1 MAGVVPAGR
10 VAAVVPAAGSGVRL
24 GAGMP
29 KAFVELDGRTMLVR
43 SVEGLLESGVVDD
56 VVAVVPE
63 DRLDEA
69 ESLLAPL
76 RGDDHVVVVTTG
88 GAERTDSV
96 RNGLAALTT
105 AHLATSGGSAAGEV
119 SAAGAAADGVG
130 EAGAAA
136 DAVAGAAGEVS
147 AAADPVAG
155 AAVYDV
161 LLVHDAARCLT
172 PAQPIRRVV
181 EAVRAG
187 EVAVV
192 PVVPVVD
199 TVKQVDAAGHVVG
212 TPDRSALRAVQTPQ
226 GFAPAV
232 LLAAYDAAGDVAT
245 DDAGLVERL
254 GRRVATVE
262 GAALAFKVT
271 TAEDRMRAEF
281 QLLSAK
287 SLAEGPQTMTF
298 GWRPY
303 RSEPGSRPGVAAGA
317 EPSAN
322 PPAEH
327 EENQ

>member
-29 KAFVELDGRTMLVR
+29 KAFVELDGRSMLVR

-105 AHLATSGGSAAGEV
+105 AHLGTSGVSAAGEV
-119 SAAGAAADGVG
+119 SAAGAAADGAG

-136 DAVAGAAGEVS
+136 DA
-147 AAADPVAG
+147 VAG

-287 SLAEGPQTMTF
+287 SLDEGPQTMTF
-298 GWRPY
+298 GWRAY
-303 RSEPGSRPGVAAGA
+303 RPEPGVAAGA

-322 PPAEH
+322 PPADSPAEP

>member
-1 MAGVVPAGR
+1 
-10 VAAVVPAAGSGVRL
+10 
-24 GAGMP
+24 MP

-119 SAAGAAADGVG
+119 SAAGAAADGAG

-136 DAVAGAAGEVS
+136 DA
-147 AAADPVAG
+147 VAG

-322 PPAEH
+322 PPAEP

>member
-1 MAGVVPAGR
+1 M
-10 VAAVVPAAGSGVRL
+10 
-24 GAGMP
+24 
-29 KAFVELDGRTMLVR
+29 
-43 SVEGLLESGVVDD
+43 
-56 VVAVVPE
+56 VAVVPE
-63 DRLDEA
+63 DRVDEA

-76 RGDDHVVVVTTG
+76 RVDGHVVVVTTG

-119 SAAGAAADGVG
+119 SAAGAAADGAG

-136 DAVAGAAGEVS
+136 DAVAGAG
-147 AAADPVAG
+147 
-155 AAVYDV
+155 VYDV

-287 SLAEGPQTMTF
+287 SLDEGPQTMTF
-298 GWRPY
+298 GWRAY
-303 RSEPGSRPGVAAGA
+303 RPEPGVAAEA

-322 PPAEH
+322 PPADSPAEP

>member
-136 DAVAGAAGEVS
+136 DA
-147 AAADPVAG
+147 VAG

>member
-119 SAAGAAADGVG
+119 SAAGAAADGAG

-136 DAVAGAAGEVS
+136 DA
-147 AAADPVAG
+147 VAG

-322 PPAEH
+322 PPAEP

>member
-1 MAGVVPAGR
+1 M
-10 VAAVVPAAGSGVRL
+10 PAAGSGVRL
-24 GAGMP
+24 GAGLP
-29 KAFVELDGRTMLVR
+29 KAFVELDGRTMLERAVA
-43 SVEGLLESGVVDD
+43 GLLDSGVVDD
-56 VVAVVPE
+56 VVAVVPA
-63 DRLDEA
+63 DRVDE
-69 ESLLAPL
+69 SRTLLAPL
-76 RGDDHVVVVTTG
+76 GVDGHVVVVTTG

-105 AHLATSGGSAAGEV
+105 AHAAPGDGPVAQVTGAVAMVAGPASSAGGSGTAN
-119 SAAGAAADGVG
+119 S
-130 EAGAAA
+130 
-136 DAVAGAAGEVS
+136 
-147 AAADPVAG
+147 
-155 AAVYDV
+155 AVYDV

-226 GFAPAV
+226 GFAPDV

-254 GRRVATVE
+254 GHRVATVD
-262 GAALAFKVT
+262 GDPLAFKVT
-271 TAEDRMRAEF
+271 TGEDRLRAEIH
-281 QLLSAK
+281 LASER
-287 SLAEGPQTMTF
+287 SLADGPQSISF

-303 RSEPGSRPGVAAGA
+303 RPEPGS
-317 EPSAN
+317 EP
-322 PPAEH
+322 PPVP
-327 EENQ
+327 EENP

>member
-105 AHLATSGGSAAGEV
+105 AHLATSGGSAAAEV
-119 SAAGAAADGVG
+119 SAAGAAADG
-130 EAGAAA
+130 AGAAA
-136 DAVAGAAGEVS
+136 DA
-147 AAADPVAG
+147 VAG

-287 SLAEGPQTMTF
+287 SLDEGPQTMTF
-298 GWRPY
+298 GWRAY
-303 RSEPGSRPGVAAGA
+303 RPEPGVAAGA

-322 PPAEH
+322 PPADSPAEP

>member
-1 MAGVVPAGR
+1 MTHHESTGHPAPSGR

-24 GAGMP
+24 GAGIP
-29 KAFVELDGRTMLVR
+29 KAFVELGGRTMLER
-43 SVEGLLESGVVDD
+43 SVAGLLASGVVDD

-63 DRLDEA
+63 DRVDEA

-76 RGDDHVVVVTTG
+76 RMDRHVVVVTTG

-105 AHLATSGGSAAGEV
+105 AHDAAT
-119 SAAGAAADGVG
+119 
-130 EAGAAA
+130 
-136 DAVAGAAGEVS
+136 
-147 AAADPVAG
+147 G

-172 PAQPIRRVV
+172 PAGSIRRVV

-187 EVAVV
+187 EAAVV
-192 PVVPVVD
+192 PVLPVVD

-226 GFAPAV
+226 GFAPGV

-254 GRRVATVE
+254 GRRVATVR
-262 GAALAFKVT
+262 GAALAFKIT
-271 TAEDRMRAEF
+271 TADDRALAEF
-281 QLLSAK
+281 HLRSGSTAR
-287 SLAEGPQTMTF
+287 PQED
-298 GWRPY
+298 P
-303 RSEPGSRPGVAAGA
+303 
-317 EPSAN
+317 
-322 PPAEH
+322 
-327 EENQ
+327 

>member
-1 MAGVVPAGR
+1 M
-10 VAAVVPAAGSGVRL
+10 AAVVPAAGSGVRL

-136 DAVAGAAGEVS
+136 DA
-147 AAADPVAG
+147 VAG

>member
-63 DRLDEA
+63 DRLEEA

-119 SAAGAAADGVG
+119 SAAGAAADG
-130 EAGAAA
+130 AGAAA
-136 DAVAGAAGEVS
+136 DA
-147 AAADPVAG
+147 VAG

-287 SLAEGPQTMTF
+287 SLDEGPQTMTF
-298 GWRPY
+298 GWRAY
-303 RSEPGSRPGVAAGA
+303 RPEPGVAAEA

-322 PPAEH
+322 PPADSPAEP